1 MKTFLGTGLL
11 ALLLSA
17 SCNNSSNTTDSANQA
32 IVLQQLTPDKNAERI
47 NLFLGFTDV
56 VETDSSVIYT
66 AKSLFNADTVGL
78 KAEVLKN
85 IKPGINNDGQ
95 PTIDGFLNG
104 VVKLSSI
111 GTESDNFVKALSTLY
126 AIPVTGGMTTEVLL
140 PTVFSSNKVV
150 ADLSKPTTY
159 TFKMFLDNN
168 QGEPAELSLALDLY
182 RKGID
187 IGEYNPSFR
196 AQTLSAFEGK

>member
-1 MKTFLGTGLL
+1 MKTFLGMGLL

-17 SCNNSSNTTDSANQA
+17 SCNNSTKTTDSANQA
-32 IVLQQLTPDKNAERI
+32 VVLQQLTPDKNAERI
-47 NLFLGFTDV
+47 NLFLGFTDI
-56 VETDSSVIYT
+56 VETDSSMIYT

-78 KAEVLKN
+78 KAEVLKD
-85 IKPGINNDGQ
+85 IKPGINNEGQ
-95 PTIDGFLNG
+95 PTKDGFLDG
-104 VVKLSSI
+104 VIKLSSI
-111 GTESDNFVKALSTLY
+111 GTESDNLVKALSTLY
-126 AIPVTGGMTTEVLL
+126 AIPVTGGMTKEVLL

-150 ADLSKPTTY
+150 ADLSQSTTY
-159 TFKMFLDNN
+159 SFKLFLNN
-168 QGEPAELSLALDLY
+168 SKGEPAELSFAIDTY